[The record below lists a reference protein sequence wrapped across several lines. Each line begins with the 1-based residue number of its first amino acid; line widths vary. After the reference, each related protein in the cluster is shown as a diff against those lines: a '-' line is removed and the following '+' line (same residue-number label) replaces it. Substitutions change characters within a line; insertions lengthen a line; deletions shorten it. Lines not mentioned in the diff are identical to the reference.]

1 MEDQI
6 EPDPELAIGTAKEFI
21 ETICKT
27 ILQEIG
33 ETYENDEKVHSLLK
47 KTLKKLKIVPEG
59 VQDPGKTAKTIET
72 ILGNLTSIVVSLR
85 NLRNQQGTGHGK
97 SSLY

>member
-27 ILQEIG
+27 ILQKKG
-33 ETYENDEKVHSLLK
+33 ETYENDEKVHVLLK
-47 KTLKKLKIVPEG
+47 KTLKKLKIVPDG
-59 VQDPGKTAKTIET
+59 VQEPEKTTQAIEI
-72 ILGNLTSIVVSLR
+72 ILGNLNSIVVTLEI
-85 NLRNQQGTGHGK
+85 
-97 SSLY
+97 